1 MQGRLSVQEVKECA
15 AACLASPKTSIT
27 TRSVIQEGFDIH
39 EKMQRKRKR
48 KAHKY
53 YFILTGVLW
62 IYYLEFGMGIS
73 VATFQSASI

>member
-1 MQGRLSVQEVKECA
+1 
-15 AACLASPKTSIT
+15 
-27 TRSVIQEGFDIH
+27 VIQEGFDIH
-39 EKMQRKRKR
+39 EKMQRKR

>member
-1 MQGRLSVQEVKECA
+1 
-15 AACLASPKTSIT
+15 
-27 TRSVIQEGFDIH
+27 VIQEGFDIH

>member
-39 EKMQRKRKR
+39 EKMQRKRK
-48 KAHKY
+48 AHKY